1 MWYFPLLQPYV
12 DHVPVLADLSDLEE
26 KIRWC
31 RQNDDKCRQIGEN
44 AKIFY
49 ERYVARY
56 VLMKKG
62 RILFLSALHE
72 YNYPRLLNMYVV

>member
-12 DHVPVLADLSDLEE
+12 DHVPVQADLSYLDE

-31 RQNDDKCRQIGEN
+31 RENDEKCRQIGEN

-49 ERYVARY
+49 EN
-56 VLMKKG
+56 MFQG
-62 RILFLSALHE
+62 ALLD
-72 YNYPRLLNMYVV
+72 NSL